1 MSMENKSFAMTEV
14 IDIQHESSSGTM
26 SGVGTIISSAVASF
40 FEYDTPKIVHIKSKK
55 VGLIN
60 RLLQLVI
67 IGWVLVYKKGY
78 QSTDEVMS
86 AVTTKMKGVAYT
98 NITGEPNLN
107 VKDTTPYNRIWD
119 VSDYVI
125 PPQQTNAF
133 FVMTNM
139 IITPGQSKSECPED
153 PKIPNAECSGPE
165 DCQADMPIINGN
177 GIMTGRCVN
186 YTYPDGNVT
195 LTCEIRAWCPVEF
208 DEIPVTNKSILSD
221 AARFTVLIK
230 NSIQFPKFNVSK
242 RNILEDSNSTY
253 LKQCHYSS
261 RTDQFCPVF
270 PLNTIAKEIGEDFN
284 SLAYL
289 RRNILEDSNSTY
301 LKQCHYSSRT
311 DQFCPVFPLDTIA
324 KEIGED
330 FNSLAYL
337 GAVVGIVI
345 HWDCNLDKS
354 LDNCRPSYTFRRLD
368 NRNALIAPGY
378 NFRYSINYKE
388 NDTDYRTQTKA
399 YGILFQV
406 IVSGEAGKF
415 DVVPLILNIASG
427 LALLSLASIMA
438 DICVLYLLKKRFL
451 YRQKKFQLVDDIP
464 YEDADDGDRSE

>member
-1 MSMENKSFAMTEV
+1 MTEV
-14 IDIQHESSSGTM
+14 VDIQHKSTTTKM
-26 SGVGTIISSAVASF
+26 SVGSFISSTVASF

-60 RLLQLVI
+60 RLLQLAIIGYI

-78 QSTDEVMS
+78 QSTDDVMS

-98 NITGEPNLN
+98 NITDEPNLN

-139 IITPGQSKSECPED
+139 IITPGQSKGECPED

-165 DCQADMPIINGN
+165 DCDADMPITNGN
-177 GIMTGRCVN
+177 GVMTGKCVN

-195 LTCEIRAWCPVEF
+195 QTCEIKAWCPVEF
-208 DEIPVTNKSILSD
+208 DKTPVTNKSVLSD
-221 AARFTVLIK
+221 AANFTVLIK
-230 NSIQFPKFNVSK
+230 NSIQFPKFKVSK

-270 PLNTIAKEIGEDFN
+270 TLGTIAKEIG
-284 SLAYL
+284 
-289 RRNILEDSNSTY
+289 
-301 LKQCHYSSRT
+301 
-311 DQFCPVFPLDTIA
+311 
-324 KEIGED
+324 GD

-337 GAVVGIVI
+337 GAVVGIII
-345 HWDCNLDKS
+345 HWDCNLDYS
-354 LDNCRPSYTFRRLD
+354 LDNCRPMYTFRRLD

-388 NDTDYRTQTKA
+388 NDTEFRTQTKA

-438 DICVLYLLKKRFL
+438 DICVLYLLKKRYF
-451 YRQKKFQLVDDIP
+451 YRQKKYQLVDDIP
-464 YEDADDGDRSE
+464 YEDADADTDTETQ